1 MPPTIDLTDVPTKA
15 RITAVELVGSV
26 GLGYLGQVLSSA
38 ELMTATLGDLV
49 RPYTDR
55 FILSPAHYVTA
66 VYAVGAELGL
76 LDRKELIH
84 YGIDGAALE
93 TIGSE
98 RTPLV
103 DFTCGSLAQG
113 LSVGIGYALADRLA
127 GTGARTAVF
136 ASDGEMEEG
145 QTWEA
150 ALFAAHHRLDTITVV
165 LDCNNSQVDGAVSMV
180 TTVEPVSAKWEAFGW
195 EAVEVDGHDLEAVL
209 GALHV
214 DRGGKPLIIVGRSD
228 PTAGLNAIAGLDDAH
243 FITLGP
249 DLVNELIV
257 ELKGRL

>member
-150 ALFAAHHRLDTITVV
+150 I
-165 LDCNNSQVDGAVSMV
+165 G
-180 TTVEPVSAKWEAFGW
+180 
-195 EAVEVDGHDLEAVL
+195 
-209 GALHV
+209 
-214 DRGGKPLIIVGRSD
+214 
-228 PTAGLNAIAGLDDAH
+228 
-243 FITLGP
+243 
-249 DLVNELIV
+249 
-257 ELKGRL
+257 

>member
-113 LSVGIGYALADRLA
+113 LSVGIGYALADRL
-127 GTGARTAVF
+127 
-136 ASDGEMEEG
+136 
-145 QTWEA
+145 
-150 ALFAAHHRLDTITVV
+150 
-165 LDCNNSQVDGAVSMV
+165 
-180 TTVEPVSAKWEAFGW
+180 
-195 EAVEVDGHDLEAVL
+195 
-209 GALHV
+209 
-214 DRGGKPLIIVGRSD
+214 
-228 PTAGLNAIAGLDDAH
+228 
-243 FITLGP
+243 
-249 DLVNELIV
+249 
-257 ELKGRL
+257 